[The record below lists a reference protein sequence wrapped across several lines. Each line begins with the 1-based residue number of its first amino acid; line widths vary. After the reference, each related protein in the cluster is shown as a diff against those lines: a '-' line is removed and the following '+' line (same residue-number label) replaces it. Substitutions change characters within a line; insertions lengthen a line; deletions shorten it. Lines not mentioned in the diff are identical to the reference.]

1 MVKTLSSLLTAVFV
15 FAALRHCYRCT
26 ECHSTLLPGSYTL
39 GVVSGA
45 LVCRHHA
52 ARSTS
57 DSQNGRPDLS
67 KRPAAVQSART
78 GRSGAPHTPPPPER
92 ERAHDSNEPA
102 ADVAVVNDSLEI
114 REDVGGETKETSH
127 SAVPR
132 NPFES
137 DGDEEEEEEEEETKD
152 EEEELP
158 PQLTA
163 NGELQPPAPTAAAHQ
178 EGAGRPVPAP
188 RRVLEPSPPP
198 RPAPRIR
205 LLRATDGPSAL
216 PRLNTR

>member
-1 MVKTLSSLLTAVFV
+1 M
-15 FAALRHCYRCT
+15 
-26 ECHSTLLPGSYTL
+26 
-39 GVVSGA
+39 SGA

-92 ERAHDSNEPA
+92 ERARDSNEPA

-127 SAVPR
+127 SAAPR
-132 NPFES
+132 NPFDES
-137 DGDEEEEEEEEETKD
+137 DDEVEVEEEEEREEETKD

-158 PQLTA
+158 PQLAA

-178 EGAGRPVPAP
+178 EGANRPVPAP

-205 LLRATDGPSAL
+205 LLRATDGSSAL
-216 PRLNTR
+216 RCLDSTQDKRRLPTMKF